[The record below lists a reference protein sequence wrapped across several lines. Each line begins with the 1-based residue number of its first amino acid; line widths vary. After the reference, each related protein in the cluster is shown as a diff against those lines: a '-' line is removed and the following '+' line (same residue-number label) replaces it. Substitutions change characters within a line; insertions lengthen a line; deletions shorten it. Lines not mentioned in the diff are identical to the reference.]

1 LRKQLRTSK
10 ILQDILLERAKNSG
24 MSLSAYLNTTI
35 SNGLGELVSLLA
47 NTSDESKE
55 WRPYVNVNEEILEEL
70 RNKLQVPEKALL
82 LIALFMG
89 LDDNKP
95 QIDFNAILREVTDY
109 VESHEEFLSDDFGR
123 NGNITLFFIKRCGQ
137 ELMRQYPTADARL
150 FITMFNKVV
159 PAPYDAT
166 KHADIALGY
175 YKKFL
180 KETSI
185 EPI

>member
-70 RNKLQVPEKALL
+70 RNKLQVTDKALF

-89 LDDNKP
+89 LDDNKA
-95 QIDFNAILREVTDY
+95 QIDFNAIVREVTDD
-109 VESHEEFLSDDFGR
+109 VDSHEEFLSDDFGR
-123 NGNITLFFIKRCGQ
+123 DGNITLFFIKRCVQ
-137 ELMRQYPTADARL
+137 
-150 FITMFNKVV
+150 
-159 PAPYDAT
+159 
-166 KHADIALGY
+166 
-175 YKKFL
+175 
-180 KETSI
+180 
-185 EPI
+185 

>member
-70 RNKLQVPEKALL
+70 RNKLQVPDKALL

-95 QIDFNAILREVTDY
+95 QIDFNAILRAVTDY
-109 VESHEEFLSDDFGR
+109 VDYH
-123 NGNITLFFIKRCGQ
+123 
-137 ELMRQYPTADARL
+137 
-150 FITMFNKVV
+150 
-159 PAPYDAT
+159 
-166 KHADIALGY
+166 
-175 YKKFL
+175 
-180 KETSI
+180 
-185 EPI
+185 